1 MFRIVASDLDGT
13 LLTPDHRLTSFTKK
27 ILKLLTTRNIHF
39 VFATGRHHTN
49 VMQIRDNLKI
59 NSYMITSNGARIHNT
74 HGKLIASYDLATEI
88 VDDLLRVVHHD
99 SQIITNIFYNDKWL
113 INRSIS
119 KQNCF
124 YNGYESNY
132 HIYQKDTLP
141 LDGICKVYFTSNNYT
156 RLLSLEK
163 KLHARWNNRINI
175 SFSLPTCLEVM
186 PEGVSKGHAL
196 EQVVKLLGCQLK
208 DCISFGDGMNDQE
221 MLKMAGK
228 GCIMSNAQQRL
239 KDTLPFLEIIGSNKD
254 DAVPHY
260 LQCIY
265 HNKWSDSSLTSGVLN

>member
-49 VMQIRDNLKI
+49 VMQIRDSLQI
-59 NSYMITSNGARIHNT
+59 NSYMITSNGARIHNSS
-74 HGKLIASYDLATEI
+74 GKLIAAYNLSTEI
-88 VDDLLRVVHHD
+88 VADLLRIVDHD
-99 SQIITNIFYNDKWL
+99 SQIITNIFYKDQWL
-113 INRSIS
+113 INRPIS

-124 YNGYESNY
+124 HNGYEFNY
-132 HIYQKDTLP
+132 HIYQKDKLP
-141 LDGICKVYFTSNNYT
+141 VNDICKMYFTSNDYG

-163 KLHARWNNRINI
+163 ELHARWNHRINI

-186 PEGVSKGHAL
+186 PEGISKGHAL
-196 EQVVKLLGCQLK
+196 EHVVKLLGYRLK

-221 MLKMAGK
+221 MLEMAGK

-265 HNKWSDSSLTSGVLN
+265 RNKWSDVSYINNVFN

>member
-1 MFRIVASDLDGT
+1 MFRVVVSDLDGT

-27 ILKLLTTRNIHF
+27 ILKLLTARNIHF

-59 NSYMITSNGARIHNT
+59 NSYMITSNGAKIHNAN
-74 HGKLIASYDLATEI
+74 GKLIASYDLPTEI
-88 VDDLLRVVHHD
+88 TADLLRIVHHD

-113 INRSIS
+113 INRSKPHQS
-119 KQNCF
+119 CF
-124 YNGYESNY
+124 YNGYASDY
-132 HIYQKDTLP
+132 HIYQKDTSP
-141 LDGICKVYFTSNNYT
+141 LHGIYKVYFTSNNYK

-163 KLHARWNNRINI
+163 KLHARWNHRINI

-186 PEGVSKGHAL
+186 PEGVSKGQAL
-196 EQVVKLLGCQLK
+196 EKVVKLLGYQLK
-208 DCISFGDGMNDQE
+208 DCISFGDGMNDRE
-221 MLKMAGK
+221 MLEMTGK

-239 KDTLPFLEIIGSNKD
+239 KDALPSLEIIGSNKD

-260 LQCIY
+260 LQYIY
-265 HNKWSDSSLTSGVLN
+265 CQ